1 MTANVGLID
10 RILRLL
16 VGVGLLAFFFL
27 GEGGVRWLGLIG
39 LVLLATA
46 VFGWCPAYRLLGLST
61 CPARRS

>member
-10 RILRLL
+10 RVLRLL

-27 GEGGVRWLGLIG
+27 GEGGARWLGLIG
-39 LVLLATA
+39 LIPLATA

-61 CPARRS
+61 CPASRS